1 MQRSFTGEEI
11 QIRVVINYVY
21 QEDWDNPTK
30 IYV

>member
-11 QIRVVINYVY
+11 QIRVVINYVH